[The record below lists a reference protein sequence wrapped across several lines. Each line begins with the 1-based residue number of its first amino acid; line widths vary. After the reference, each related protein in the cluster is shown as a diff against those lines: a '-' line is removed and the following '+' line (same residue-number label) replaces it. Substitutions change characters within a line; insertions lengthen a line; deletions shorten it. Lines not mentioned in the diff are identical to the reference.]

1 MLWAQVV
8 VERYVGKQLV
18 SQLAGGRLVS
28 QRAAVRLVSQHAE
41 VRLVSQHAE
50 EWGAHPGRGH
60 VDGVQMEEALVVAQG
75 LVSQLPAAWVCG
87 VWVPFRLSH
96 DQRHGAVALLL

>member
-28 QRAAVRLVSQHAE
+28 QRAE
-41 VRLVSQHAE
+41 ERLVSQHAE
-50 EWGAHPGRGH
+50 EWGAHAGRVH
-60 VDGVQMEEALVVAQG
+60 VDGVQMEVALVVAQG
-75 LVSQLPAAWVCG
+75 LVSQLPVAWVFE
-87 VWVPFRLSH
+87 VLVRFRLSH
-96 DQRHGAVALLL
+96 DQRHGAVVLLL